1 MLSRFDKA
9 YTAALVSFLS
19 LTAANFFGIEV
30 SPEVQAAL
38 VGLITGAMTY
48 LIPNKAA

>member
-1 MLSRFDKA
+1 MLTKFDKA

-19 LTAANFFGIEV
+19 LTIANFFGIEV
-30 SPEVQAAL
+30 PAEMQAAI

-48 LIPNKAA
+48 LVPNKA